1 MQSFDVVVIGGG
13 PAGYVAA
20 IRCAQLNLKTV
31 LVEREHLGGVCLN
44 WGCIPTKALLRSAEV
59 KHLIDHAEA
68 YGLIVDAVRVDLSK
82 VVKRSR
88 AISEQLAS
96 GIHLL
101 LKKNGVTYING
112 MGRLKGV
119 TTVVVEKE
127 GKEHTLEAKHI
138 ILATGARSRTLPN
151 LNIGHHIWT
160 AKQAMIPEVLPKS
173 LIIIGSGAIGIEFA
187 SFYKTLGVKVT
198 VVEMLDR
205 ILPAEDAEISKLAL
219 DAFKKQGIEF
229 HLSTRLDKID
239 ETQDGVKA
247 HLKQQDSKTI
257 TLDAD
262 RLLLAMGIVGNTENI
277 GLETT
282 KIQLDRAHIKVDEFC
297 RTDEPNI
304 FAVGDVVGA
313 PWLAHKGSHEGV
325 LAAETLAGLQT
336 KPLKKENIPGCT
348 YSLPQVASI
357 GFSEEKAKEYAK
369 AQGDDIKIGRFPF
382 KANGKA
388 LALGEEAGLVKLI
401 FLKKTGELLGA
412 HMIGAEVTELVH
424 SLALCKA
431 LEATEEDLI
440 HAIFPHPTL
449 SEMLHEAALSSEGRA
464 IHF

>member
-1 MQSFDVVVIGGG
+1 M
-13 PAGYVAA
+13 
-20 IRCAQLNLKTV
+20 
-31 LVEREHLGGVCLN
+31 
-44 WGCIPTKALLRSAEV
+44 
-59 KHLIDHAEA
+59 
-68 YGLIVDAVRVDLSK
+68 SK
-82 VVKRSR
+82 
-88 AISEQLAS
+88 
-96 GIHLL
+96 
-101 LKKNGVTYING
+101 
-112 MGRLKGV
+112 
-119 TTVVVEKE
+119 
-127 GKEHTLEAKHI
+127 
-138 ILATGARSRTLPN
+138 
-151 LNIGHHIWT
+151 
-160 AKQAMIPEVLPKS
+160 
-173 LIIIGSGAIGIEFA
+173 
-187 SFYKTLGVKVT
+187 
-198 VVEMLDR
+198 
-205 ILPAEDAEISKLAL
+205 
-219 DAFKKQGIEF
+219 
-229 HLSTRLDKID
+229 
-239 ETQDGVKA
+239 
-247 HLKQQDSKTI
+247 
-257 TLDAD
+257 
-262 RLLLAMGIVGNTENI
+262 
-277 GLETT
+277 
-282 KIQLDRAHIKVDEFC
+282 
-297 RTDEPNI
+297 I

-388 LALGEEAGLVKLI
+388 LAMGEEAGLVKLI